1 MEVQVFNEKAKELK
15 RITGTGGY
23 QTFFSFEYV
32 EGRLIATIQVLEEKD
47 LDKEDNNSTFGGG
60 IV

>member
-47 LDKEDNNSTFGGG
+47 PDKEEQSP
-60 IV
+60 